1 LLEAAAVAELV
12 ALDILGAVVV
22 ELVAV
27 LLAVQRMSLALL
39 EQSTQAAVAVELLVA
54 ITLAVVVLVVQ
65 V

>member
-1 LLEAAAVAELV
+1 VAAVAELV

-27 LLAVQRMSLALL
+27 LLAVQQMSLALL

-54 ITLAVVVLVVQ
+54 ITLAVVVLVAQ
-65 V
+65 A

>member
-1 LLEAAAVAELV
+1 VAAVAELV
-12 ALDILGAVVV
+12 AFHILGAVVV